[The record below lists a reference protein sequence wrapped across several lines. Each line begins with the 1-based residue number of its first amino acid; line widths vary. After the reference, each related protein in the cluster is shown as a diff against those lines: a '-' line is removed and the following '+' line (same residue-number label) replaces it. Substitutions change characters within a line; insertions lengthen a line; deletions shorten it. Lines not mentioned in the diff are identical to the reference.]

1 MKLYH
6 LIYLMLALILALGL
20 LGCQETPDEPGDT
33 DGPIGEPE
41 DTDNPENGVT
51 VSDLAAYTVV
61 RTELGKEAEKK
72 AAADLATLLRDSC
85 GVAGIV
91 TDYEAAVEKEILVGK
106 TNRPESEA
114 AYAWAETQVAEDEGW
129 YYIGV
134 SGNKIVLCGTGDD
147 GTAAAVRYAMKEY
160 GEKMKSGEVTLPEQ
174 QQLFTYQ
181 SGKPTLVTTEHG
193 TSGNKS
199 VFVATVHLGVAP
211 HFLDSTGEE
220 DVTATIRAALEQ
232 VGKLGGG
239 VVYLPA
245 GIYRIT
251 DTLTLPQ
258 NVTLRGEYVDPDQG
272 DCTKGTVLLAD
283 AKKFP
288 KTKNVLHM
296 NQGALAQGLT
306 VYYEGQKLDA
316 VIEYAPTITCTPGN
330 GSWELRDITLLNS
343 YDGIANGDRP
353 NGMVTLD
360 NVKGTALHMGYEMQ
374 QRADISI
381 ATDISFSPK
390 YWAAAGEKFNAP
402 AEADIRK
409 YMKSCGSIGFYF
421 GDCDRDTYENILL
434 DGFATGMYNREMTRA
449 GLSGSYYNVQILDA
463 KVGIEAYGID
473 TRYGLLMVDTTI
485 KASDIAVK
493 NGTVTDSKFCQIHL
507 LNSEIEGET
516 VGDVHVYA
524 SEQAKD
530 TDYTPRSKN
539 PALPGEKL
547 FHLADYGV
555 DATGKTDISEALQKA
570 LDDAAAA
577 GGGIVYVP
585 VGRYLLA
592 KPVTISG
599 DNVQLLGCNTGT
611 HTQNGALDTASI
623 LLVTHGRGGDEN
635 AQAAITVSGANSGVT
650 GFSVIYPE
658 NGVSHANFETESPE
672 VYAYFMRAT
681 GKGSYINFTTLI
693 AVSRAVHFDGADSF
707 ICDRLLMTVWDRGIR
722 VTDCK
727 GLISRIHTNGTYH
740 TLGAGC
746 LPVLGNDWAHNAAE
760 VVVKVLDAHIVKRL
774 QLITLENGA
783 DVQLLHVFHY
793 GAVRYMDATES
804 IAFVL
809 NGESSRLTEMSFVL
823 HGGCDLTV
831 INFMRPNPSAYLE
844 QEGENYAYLYNWGA
858 AHYSGERIVVY
869 EPQ

>member
-1 MKLYH
+1 MKLYRIF
-6 LIYLMLALILALGL
+6 LITLIALLTIGL
-20 LGCQETPDEPGDT
+20 IGCTEQPDDPTPPKDSEEQGDAPVEG
-33 DGPIGEPE
+33 D
-41 DTDNPENGVT
+41 VT
-51 VSDLAAYTVV
+51 VSDLAAFKVV
-61 RTELGKEAEKK
+61 RTELGKEAEKR
-72 AAADLATLLRDSC
+72 AAADLASLLRESC

-91 TDYEAAVEKEILVGK
+91 TDYDAAVDKEILVGK
-106 TNRPESEA
+106 TNRAESEA
-114 AYAWAETQVAEDEGW
+114 AYAWVETQIGEGESW

-147 GTAAAVRYAMKEY
+147 GTAAAVRYLMKEY
-160 GEKMKSGEVTLPEQ
+160 GEKMTSGEVTLPEQ
-174 QQLFTYQ
+174 QLFTYKN
-181 SGKPTLVTTEHG
+181 GVPTLVTTEKG
-193 TSGNKS
+193 TAGAKS
-199 VFVATVHLGVAP
+199 TFVATVHLGAAP
-211 HFLDSTGEE
+211 YFMDATGES
-220 DVTATIRAALEQ
+220 DMTSTIRTALET
-232 VGKLGGG
+232 VGKQGGG

-258 NVTLRGEYVDPDQG
+258 NVTLRGEYVDPDKG
-272 DCTKGTVLLAD
+272 DCTTGTVLLAD

-288 KTKNVLHM
+288 KNKNVLHM

-316 VIEYAPTITCTPGN
+316 VIEYAPTIICTAGN
-330 GSWELRDITLLNS
+330 CSWELRDITLLNS
-343 YDGIANGDRP
+343 YDGISNSTNP
-353 NGMVTLD
+353 NGMVALD

-473 TRYGLLMVDTTI
+473 TRYGLLMVNTTI

-493 NGTVTDSKFCQIHL
+493 NGTITESGFCKIHL
-507 LNSEIEGET
+507 LNSEIEGKT
-516 VGDVHVYA
+516 VGEVHVYA
-524 SEQAKD
+524 SEQTKD

-547 FHLADYGV
+547 YNLADYGV
-555 DATGKTDISEALQKA
+555 DATGKTDISAALQKA

-585 VGRYLLA
+585 AGRYLLA
-592 KPVTISG
+592 KPVTVSG

-623 LLVTHGRGGDEN
+623 LLVTHGRGGDDN
-635 AQAAITVSGANSGVT
+635 AQAAITISGANSGVT

-658 NGVSHANFETESPE
+658 NGVSHNNYETESPAE
-672 VYAYFMRAT
+672 YAYCIRAT
-681 GKGSYINFTTLI
+681 GKGSYVNFMCMV
-693 AVSRAVHFDGADSF
+693 AVSRAVHFDGADDF

-722 VTDCK
+722 ATDCD

-740 TLGAGC
+740 TLGAAC

-774 QLITLENGA
+774 QLVTLENCPS
-783 DVQLLHVFHY
+783 VQLLHVFHY
-793 GAVRYMDATES
+793 GATRYLEATNS
-804 IAFVL
+804 TIFVL

-823 HGGCDLTV
+823 HDGCDLTV
-831 INFMRPNPSAYLE
+831 INFMRPNPSTYLE
-844 QEGENYAYLYNWGA
+844 QEGENYAYMYNWGA
-858 AHYSGERIVVY
+858 AHYSGDRIVVY

>member
-6 LIYLMLALILALGL
+6 LIYLMLALLLALGL
-20 LGCQETPDEPGDT
+20 LGCQGTPDEPGDT

-41 DTDNPENGVT
+41 DTGNPEKGVT

-174 QQLFTYQ
+174 QLFTYQ

-211 HFLDSTGEE
+211 YFLDSTGGE

-239 VVYLPA
+239 VVYLPT

-258 NVTLRGEYVDPDQG
+258 NVTLRGEYVDPDKG

-316 VIEYAPTITCTPGN
+316 VIEYAPTITCTSGN

-343 YDGIANGDRP
+343 YDGIANGASP

-473 TRYGLLMVDTTI
+473 TRYGLLMVNTTI

-493 NGTVTDSKFCQIHL
+493 NSTVTDSKFCQIHL
-507 LNSEIEGET
+507 LNSEIEGEI

-555 DATGKTDISEALQKA
+555 DTTGKTDISAALQKA
-570 LDDAAAA
+570 LDDAGAA

-585 VGRYLLA
+585 AGRYLLA

-611 HTQNGALDTASI
+611 HTQNGALNTASI

-672 VYAYFMRAT
+672 GYAYFMRAT

-740 TLGAGC
+740 TLGAAC